1 MTTRVPCLFVHFV
14 TLFWETIGSYNRAE
28 KVLINLAAATKWYRL
43 SPIRTDLPH
52 KLPEIDTN
60 CIFYPQVQTLSAK
73 RLCYQVIKWFDY
85 LWLTQKSSDEERSI
99 NCLPGKEDYINPY
112 LKK

>member
-1 MTTRVPCLFVHFV
+1 MILALRIIFRNSQRKEVTTRVPCLFVHFV

-60 CIFYPQVQTLSAK
+60 CFFFI
-73 RLCYQVIKWFDY
+73 
-85 LWLTQKSSDEERSI
+85 
-99 NCLPGKEDYINPY
+99 
-112 LKK
+112 LKYKLFQPRDSLLLGD

>member
-73 RLCYQVIKWFDY
+73 RLCYQVIKWFLLRKRPDA
-85 LWLTQKSSDEERSI
+85 L
-99 NCLPGKEDYINPY
+99 
-112 LKK
+112 

>member
-1 MTTRVPCLFVHFV
+1 MILALRIIFQNSQRKEVTTRVPCLFVHFV

-60 CIFYPQVQTLSAK
+60 CFFFI
-73 RLCYQVIKWFDY
+73 
-85 LWLTQKSSDEERSI
+85 
-99 NCLPGKEDYINPY
+99 
-112 LKK
+112 LKYKPFQPRDSLLLGD